1 MSEAAPLQFTPTL
14 PPEEVARANFY
25 GLLARLFYAPPDAAL
40 LRAIA
45 SADEGAAEDEIE
57 GGIGEAWQALAR
69 AASKADPEA
78 VREEFENAFIGTG
91 KAPVTLYTNAY
102 TIRHTNEVPLVELRG
117 ELSRLGLGRREDVNE
132 PEDHIAA
139 LCEVMRHLVAEQKR
153 DLPEQKRF
161 FDRWLHP
168 AAEPL
173 CAAIAQS
180 EITGFYK
187 HVGRFANQFFSIEHS
202 AFEML

>member
-1 MSEAAPLQFTPTL
+1 MSEAAPLRFMPSL
-14 PPEEVARANFY
+14 PPEELARANFY

-40 LRAIA
+40 LQAIA
-45 SADEGAAEDEIE
+45 SAEDAGENEIE
-57 GGIGEAWQALAR
+57 GGIGEAWQALAQ
-69 AASKADPEA
+69 AASTADSEA

-102 TIRHTNEVPLVELRG
+102 TVRHTNEVPLVELRG
-117 ELSRLGLGRREDVNE
+117 ELSRLGLGRREEVNE
-132 PEDHIAA
+132 PEDHISA
-139 LCEVMRHLVAEQKR
+139 LCEVMRHLIAEQKS

-173 CAAIAQS
+173 CAAIEQS

-187 HVGRFANQFFSIEHS
+187 HVGRFANRFFSIEHS